1 MRGPAGNGAIVS
13 VPVINGANP
22 IANGHA
28 NGTAS
33 VPRTCTLKPL
43 PALVPSTS
51 VASNEAA
58 QPMYAG
64 GVWTNCFIG
73 GWGEA
78 LHGDPSVGWG
88 EQVAQMS
95 SANGTEDDRPDASV
109 VNGAGDTIAVH
120 SRSSALRS
128 SKSV

>member
-1 MRGPAGNGAIVS
+1 
-13 VPVINGANP
+13 
-22 IANGHA
+22 
-28 NGTAS
+28 
-33 VPRTCTLKPL
+33 
-43 PALVPSTS
+43 
-51 VASNEAA
+51 
-58 QPMYAG
+58 MYAG
-64 GVWTNCFIG
+64 GVWTNCVIG

-95 SANGTEDDRPDASV
+95 SANGTEGDRPDASV

-120 SRSSALRS
+120 SRSSVLRS